1 MGRDRVWL
9 LLRSA
14 AQRRLLPRRESKYL
28 SPDQVSEGNEMDQIG
43 KHLVYV
49 SLFATL
55 LLPSEVAAAKDGD
68 IV

>member
-1 MGRDRVWL
+1 
-9 LLRSA
+9 
-14 AQRRLLPRRESKYL
+14 
-28 SPDQVSEGNEMDQIG
+28 MDQIG

-49 SLFATL
+49 SLFAAL